1 MTSSPIRI
9 LLADDHAIVRKGIRT
24 LLLSESGLEV
34 VAEAENGEQAIEFA
48 QTYQPDL
55 IVLDLEMP
63 KKDGLQVIETLK
75 KSNSPVKILVL
86 TSFAEDDKVFTAIKL
101 GALGYLLK
109 DSSPDQLVQAIYA
122 VHRGESSLHPSI
134 ALKVIRELNKP
145 TDLPPTESPLT
156 EREVEVLKL
165 LAQGLSNGEIAE
177 KLVISERTVGNHIAN
192 LLSKLHVANR
202 TQAALWA
209 YREGYVKLE

>member
-34 VAEAENGEQAIEFA
+34 VAEAENGEQAIELA